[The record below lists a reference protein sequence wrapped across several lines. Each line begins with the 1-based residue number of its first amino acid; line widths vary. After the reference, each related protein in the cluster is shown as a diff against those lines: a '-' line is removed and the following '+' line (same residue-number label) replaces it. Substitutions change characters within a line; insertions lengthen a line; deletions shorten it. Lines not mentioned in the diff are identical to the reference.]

1 MSDLGFR
8 LSQALSAGRVDRWKP
23 DSREEVLARLLRKR
37 AAAHR
42 AGLVEQEAAL
52 RDQIRWALPIVDG
65 EVIAPDD

>member
-23 DSREEVLARLLRKR
+23 DSRQEVLVRLLRKR

-42 AGLVEQEAAL
+42 AGLIEQEAAL
-52 RDQIRWALPIVDG
+52 RDQIRWSLPMVP
-65 EVIAPDD
+65 VPDE

>member
-23 DSREEVLARLLRKR
+23 DTRAEVLFRLLLKR
-37 AAAHR
+37 AAAQR

-52 RDQIRWALPIVDG
+52 RDQIRWSLPMVTTSD
-65 EVIAPDD
+65 APEE